1 MKAVAQGQGLISFWH
16 LEFNE
21 ERSNPNYLL
30 CEVHFSESL
39 K

>member
-1 MKAVAQGQGLISFWH
+1 MAQGQGLIFFWY

>member
-1 MKAVAQGQGLISFWH
+1 MAQGQGLISFWH

-21 ERSNPNYLL
+21 ERSKPNY